1 MGLRIYQWQ
10 GAVEK
15 ERKHFS
21 GDSLSLSNIYVY
33 IICKLPCCV
42 SNHSHFEFH
51 LRLLVDSKAPNY
63 CNLIFN
69 QVSLVLD
76 HIISKTFAMG
86 SAPSFNSVVID

>member
-1 MGLRIYQWQ
+1 M
-10 GAVEK
+10 
-15 ERKHFS
+15 
-21 GDSLSLSNIYVY
+21 
-33 IICKLPCCV
+33 
-42 SNHSHFEFH
+42 
-51 LRLLVDSKAPNY
+51 DSKAPNY